1 MSLISKQALA
11 ACKDLWW
18 TDLIK
23 HIVTNVSLSS
33 RALLLLCQ
41 YPLKL
46 PVDFCHLVSAVSAG
60 RLSRIQQRVLQE
72 VSERLPPEMRIL
84 DMVLRLLT
92 RSERMNTLRL
102 AATGQGGEAVPSCE
116 IRRVQGAALQLV
128 SDMEEKDAI
137 PDRYKFSSQAC
148 SFST

>member
-1 MSLISKQALA
+1 ME
-11 ACKDLWW
+11 
-18 TDLIK
+18 T
-23 HIVTNVSLSS
+23 
-33 RALLLLCQ
+33 
-41 YPLKL
+41 
-46 PVDFCHLVSAVSAG
+46 G
-60 RLSRIQQRVLQE
+60 RLSRIQQQVLQE

-137 PDRYKFSSQAC
+137 PDRYSKISR
-148 SFST
+148 